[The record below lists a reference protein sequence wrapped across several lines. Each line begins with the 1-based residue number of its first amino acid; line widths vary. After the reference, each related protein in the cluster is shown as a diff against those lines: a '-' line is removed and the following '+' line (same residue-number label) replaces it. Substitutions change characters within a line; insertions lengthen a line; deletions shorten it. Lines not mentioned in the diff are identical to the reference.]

1 MTVAGDTDVD
11 SPVHHGGKESA
22 KAWAPVATSGPAGR
36 RRGVLG
42 GRDRLVGWD
51 LGVAVS
57 LGFPRSAV
65 DEGGRAAVGAGR

>member
-1 MTVAGDTDVD
+1 MAVAGDTDVD
-11 SPVHHGGKESA
+11 SPDHRGCEEFTT
-22 KAWAPVATSGPAGR
+22 AWAPGATSGPAGR

-57 LGFPRSAV
+57 LGFPGLAV